1 MNSLTNDLEKKVK
14 LVWEENKCRYEGAK
28 SLPPGGWFGALW
40 FLEGLSQPAV
50 KVLHKT
56 RAGKS
61 TQSQKKKKGV
71 HTAAWHSPS
80 SPHPVVTAPAA
91 CDRRALE
98 AAAATQPWWGATAA
112 LPAPSQ
118 LSLRKGETEQEEGEE
133 TLPAKLPPPADPRSL
148 LEWALDCSDVIPSGV
163 WRQKGKERSLQ
174 RASKDEG
181 CYKRSRGV
189 LWKKSIMHWN
199 AFWRRCHY
207 FPPLLLRWKE
217 PARTVLKFSSGA
229 FLSLFLF
236 PLAQGYLLT
245 FPEESQSSWEDSS

>member
-1 MNSLTNDLEKKVK
+1 MHVKSVLTNEFTYKWFGKKVK

-28 SLPPGGWFGALW
+28 SLPPRGWFGALW

-91 CDRRALE
+91 CDQRALE

-118 LSLRKGETEQEEGEE
+118 LSLRKGETGAGGGGGDAPCKAASPCRSKEPLGMG
-133 TLPAKLPPPADPRSL
+133 TRLFWRGDSLRSL
-148 LEWALDCSDVIPSGV
+148 KTE
-163 WRQKGKERSLQ
+163 RKGEKPAESI
-174 RASKDEG
+174 KG
-181 CYKRSRGV
+181 WGV
-189 LWKKSIMHWN
+189 L
-199 AFWRRCHY
+199 
-207 FPPLLLRWKE
+207 
-217 PARTVLKFSSGA
+217 
-229 FLSLFLF
+229 
-236 PLAQGYLLT
+236 
-245 FPEESQSSWEDSS
+245 